1 MSQDCPRSCLLG
13 REEVAVSSGPW
24 ARQRTQNRLPWY
36 PSRGRLG
43 GSSREGFSPVSTGP
57 QGALSPL
64 TTRMG
69 QRSRT
74 RAEAHGRDVQQEDG
88 AWEALSSQSLGL
100 LATTQDAAR
109 PSPSAGPFSPGV
121 RAQSRCL
128 PQGLPRVLSNP
139 AGLHDGCADPH
150 HLSALLGWDKRLLLA
165 GSPGFSL
172 KLLWPISPPLWFSA
186 PFLTSLLLHVPQAI
200 AGLLPIAKMADP

>member
-109 PSPSAGPFSPGV
+109 PSPSAGPFSAGV

-128 PQGLPRVLSNP
+128 PQGLPPCSVEPCGTPRWLCRP
-139 AGLHDGCADPH
+139 PPPLGPPGLGQASPPGWFSWVQLEAALA
-150 HLSALLGWDKRLLLA
+150 HLSSSLVFC
-165 GSPGFSL
+165 PFSHF
-172 KLLWPISPPLWFSA
+172 SPPSC
-186 PFLTSLLLHVPQAI
+186 TSGHSWSFAHC
-200 AGLLPIAKMADP
+200 